1 MSVFIFFRFPVF
13 QSKTI
18 VKLSIWI
25 HTVHVKCSLNGAIE
39 KCSAHLKNMNGWW
52 EVLLDI
58 DCRCWMKRIC

>member
-52 EVLLDI
+52 EVLLD
-58 DCRCWMKRIC
+58 